1 MKLKQIT
8 GCIVMVLLFTALACG
23 AYAAD
28 DGKEGK
34 LNLNAATVEQLAKI
48 PGLNQDLAKKIVKL
62 REENGEFIDMEEL
75 LDIPGIDNKLLRQLK
90 KHLFIEPVDD
100 CNC

>member
-1 MKLKQIT
+1 MQGRKIAVCLGVLMLLLAMT
-8 GCIVMVLLFTALACG
+8 GGVSAQ
-23 AYAAD
+23 D
-28 DGKEGK
+28 EEK
-34 LNLNAATVEQLAKI
+34 LNLNAATVEELSKV
-48 PGLNQDLAKKIVKL
+48 PGLDKALAEKIIAL

-90 KHLFIEPVDD
+90 KHLFIESVDD

>member
-1 MKLKQIT
+1 MRIKKIAV
-8 GCIVMVLLFTALACG
+8 CFAISCVLFALAVG
-23 AYAAD
+23 AHAENED
-28 DGKEGK
+28 K
-34 LNLNAATVEQLAKI
+34 LNLNAATAEQLAKV
-48 PGLNQDLAKKIVKL
+48 PGLNQDLAEKIIEL
-62 REENGEFIDMEEL
+62 RKENGEFIDMEEL

>member
-1 MKLKQIT
+1 MKMKKVA
-8 GCIVMVLLFTALACG
+8 GCLAALMLITALTCSV
-23 AYAAD
+23 YAD
-28 DGKEGK
+28 DDEAK
-34 LNLNAATVEQLAKI
+34 LNLNAATVKELVKI
-48 PGLNQDLAKKIVKL
+48 PGLNQDLAEKIIEL

-90 KHLFIEPVDD
+90 KHLYIEPVDD